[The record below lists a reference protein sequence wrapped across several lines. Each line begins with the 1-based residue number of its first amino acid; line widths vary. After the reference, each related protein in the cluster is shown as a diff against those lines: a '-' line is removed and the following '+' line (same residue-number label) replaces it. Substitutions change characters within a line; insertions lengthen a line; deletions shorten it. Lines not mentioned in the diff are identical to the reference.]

1 MNSIAKLF
9 GFTSCATALMAGSA
23 LAQSCLVTGV
33 PVVNAR
39 TALLGST
46 VTAYMA
52 AGTAQLIAL
61 HEYQTEMLIS
71 ALKTGV
77 AQTASSNDQI
87 ATTVVKSNEA
97 TASAY
102 VSSDQAMQIMEES
115 DRYQSLGYDS
125 CGVQSTM
132 GTFHTAYKKTF
143 SDGPAYTGN
152 VKAKPGVI
160 ADPKG
165 YYDDILNGTN
175 LSAQALFNGDTSA
188 AAEYM
193 NAVMGPPDTILKTQ
207 GQSPSG
213 SIFLQEKLNRDSR
226 KSVALWAMDQIAKEN
241 APDGAKA
248 ALDGVING
256 YIGDDGG
263 EKWAASMAGSHER
276 GILLDAVRIEAA
288 NLASLAYEIRQQQR
302 TEMVTATYALSRA
315 EKLIGANG
323 KSRPPVMIPGAQQA
337 SR

>member
-1 MNSIAKLF
+1 MKSIAKLF
-9 GFTSCATALMAGSA
+9 GFTGLASALMASSA

-39 TALLGST
+39 TALLGET

-61 HEYQTEMLIS
+61 HESQTKILIS

-87 ATTVVKSNEA
+87 STTVVKSNEA

-102 VSSDQAMQIMEES
+102 VSSDQAMQIVEES

-132 GTFHTAYKKTF
+132 ETFHSAYKSTF
-143 SDGPAYTGN
+143 TAGPAYTGS

-160 ADPKG
+160 ADPKA
-165 YYDDILNGTN
+165 YYSDILNGSN
-175 LSAQALFNGDTSA
+175 LSAQSLFNGDTA
-188 AAEYM
+188 AASEYM
-193 NAVMGPPDTILKTQ
+193 NAVMGPPDTIEKSQAEAAT
-207 GQSPSG
+207 GG
-213 SIFLQEKLNRDSR
+213 IFLQEKLNRDAR
-226 KSVALWAMDQIAKEN
+226 KSVALRAMDEIAKEN
-241 APDGAKA
+241 APNGAKA
-248 ALDGVING
+248 ALDGVIDG

-323 KSRPPVMIPGAQQA
+323 KSRPAIMLPGNQQA
-337 SR
+337 SK

>member
-1 MNSIAKLF
+1 MKSISRLF
-9 GFTSCATALMAGSA
+9 GLTGVATALMAGSA

-33 PVVNAR
+33 PIVNAA
-39 TALLGST
+39 TAKLGTT

-52 AGTAQLIAL
+52 AGTAQLVAL

-71 ALKTGV
+71 ALKTSV
-77 AQTASSNDQI
+77 AQASSSNDQI
-87 ATTVVKSNEA
+87 STTVVKSNEA

-115 DRYQSLGYDS
+115 DRYQSLGYDA
-125 CGVQSTM
+125 CNVESTM
-132 GTFHTAYKKTF
+132 QTFHTAYKKTF
-143 SDGPAYTGN
+143 SDGPAHTTK

-160 ADPKG
+160 ADPKD
-165 YYDDILNGTN
+165 YYSDVLNGSN
-175 LSAQALFNGDTSA
+175 LSAQSLFNGDTA
-188 AAEYM
+188 AAADYM
-193 NAVMGPPDTILKTQ
+193 NVVMGPPDTILKAQ
-207 GQSPSG
+207 AQSAAG
-213 SIFLQEKLNRDSR
+213 GIFLQEKLNRDAR
-226 KSVALWAMDQIAKEN
+226 KSVALRAMDEIAKEN

-248 ALDGVING
+248 ALDGVIDG
-256 YIGDDGG
+256 YLGDDGG

-323 KSRPPVMIPGAQQA
+323 KARPPIMLPGAQQA
-337 SR
+337 AR